1 MNKFKRNFILLTVSI
16 SVIWIAFIVGYR
28 LAFINGLNVNLA
40 NIYSQTNYQIGLL
53 DFLNEEQ
60 YEKAK
65 NSLQS
70 TVSSGF
76 IDMKSIKEIKNEA
89 SLLHFI
95 SNPVFKYTYSDY
107 YFFNTTDDDYFKLE
121 EKFQSIQETKGSG
134 EQNKTSIK

>member
-1 MNKFKRNFILLTVSI
+1 LLTIVI

-28 LAFINGLNVNLA
+28 LAFISGLNITLA
-40 NIYSQTNYQIGLL
+40 SVYSQTNYQIDLL
-53 DFLNEEQ
+53 NFLNKEQ

-76 IDMKSIKEIKNEA
+76 MDMKSMKEIKNEA

-95 SNPVFKYTYSDY
+95 SNPVFKYSYGDYS
-107 YFFNTTDDDYFKLE
+107 FFNKTGNDYFKLE
-121 EKFQSIQETKGSG
+121 EKFQSIQGVKGS
-134 EQNKTSIK
+134 EHLNTTN